1 MMQNLTAKEDLRRQ
15 LIAARR
21 AMPADVKAQ
30 ADARIIAKLSAWL
43 DQHQPRSLGGYLAMA
58 GEPELM
64 PLYES
69 LVARGI
75 TLAMPVAVER
85 QAALTYQRWLPG
97 ETLARDGSGMQAPAA
112 RNALIQ
118 PEVVLAPCV
127 GFNDQAYRL
136 GFGGGY
142 FDRTLAVTPRPTAL
156 GIAYASARISFSTD
170 PHDIALDE
178 IITD

>member
-1 MMQNLTAKEDLRRQ
+1 MENPSIKADLRRQ

-21 AMPADVKAQ
+21 AMPPDVKAQ
-30 ADARIIAKLSAWL
+30 ADARIMAALSTWL
-43 DQHQPRSLGGYLAMA
+43 DEHQPRSLGGYLALA

-64 PLYES
+64 PLYEG
-69 LVARGI
+69 LAARGI

-85 QAALTYQRWLPG
+85 AAALVYQRWLPG
-97 ETLARDGSGMQAPAA
+97 EPLSRDASGMQAPSA
-112 RNALIQ
+112 RDASIA

-127 GFNDQAYRL
+127 GFNEQGFRL

-142 FDRTLAVTPRPTAL
+142 FDRTLAMSPRPTAL
-156 GIAYASARISFSTD
+156 GIAYASTRVSFPTD
-170 PHDIALDE
+170 PHDIALDR

>member
-1 MMQNLTAKEDLRRQ
+1 MENPSIKADLRHQ

-30 ADARIIAKLSAWL
+30 ADARIMATLSAWL
-43 DQHQPRSLGGYLAMA
+43 DEHQTRSIGGYLALA

-64 PLYES
+64 PLYEG
-69 LVARGI
+69 LAARGI

-85 QAALTYQRWLPG
+85 AAALIYQPWRPG
-97 ETLARDGSGMQAPAA
+97 EPLSRDASGMQAPARRDA
-112 RNALIQ
+112 AIV
-118 PEVVLAPCV
+118 PEVLLAPCV
-127 GFNDQAYRL
+127 GFNEQGFRL

-142 FDRTLAVTPRPTAL
+142 FDRTLAVAPRPTAL
-156 GIAYASARISFSTD
+156 GIAYASTRVSFPTD
-170 PHDIALDE
+170 PHDIALDR

>member
-1 MMQNLTAKEDLRRQ
+1 MENLPTKVDLRRQ

-21 AMPADVKAQ
+21 AMSADVKAQ
-30 ADARIIAKLSAWL
+30 ADARIMAALSAWL
-43 DQHQPRSLGGYLAMA
+43 DEHQPVSLGGYLAMA

-64 PLYES
+64 PLYEG
-69 LVARGI
+69 LAARGI
-75 TLAMPVAVER
+75 TLAMPVALER
-85 QAALTYQRWLPG
+85 QTALVYQRWLPG
-97 ETLARDGSGMQAPAA
+97 ESLSKDASGMQAPVA
-112 RNALIQ
+112 RDLQIA

-127 GFNDQAYRL
+127 GFNEQGFRL

-156 GIAYASARISFSTD
+156 GIAYAITRASFPTD
-170 PHDIALDE
+170 PHDIALDL

>member
-1 MMQNLTAKEDLRRQ
+1 MDNPTVKADLRRQ

-21 AMPADVKAQ
+21 AMSADVKAQ
-30 ADARIIAKLSAWL
+30 SDARIMAALWSWI
-43 DQHQPRSLGGYLAMA
+43 DEHQPRSLGGYLAMA

-69 LVARGI
+69 LSSRGI
-75 TLAMPVAVER
+75 TLAMPVAVEKHT
-85 QAALTYQRWLPG
+85 ALVYQRWLPG
-97 ETLARDGSGMQAPAA
+97 ESLSRDASGMQAPSAE
-112 RNALIQ
+112 NAQIA

-127 GFNDQAYRL
+127 GFNEQGFRL

-142 FDRTLAVTPRPTAL
+142 FDRTLALTPRPRAL
-156 GIAYASARISFSTD
+156 GIAYAITRVSFPTD
-170 PHDIALDE
+170 PHDIALDL

>member
-1 MMQNLTAKEDLRRQ
+1 MENPPIKADFRRQ

-30 ADARIIAKLSAWL
+30 ADARIMAALWRWL
-43 DQHQPRSLGGYLAMA
+43 DEHQPRSLGGYLALA

-64 PLYES
+64 PLYERLS
-69 LVARGI
+69 SRGI
-75 TLAMPVAVER
+75 TLAMPVALEKN
-85 QAALTYQRWLPG
+85 AALVYQRWLPG
-97 ETLARDGSGMQAPAA
+97 ESLSRDASGMQAPAA
-112 RNALIQ
+112 RDAQIA

-127 GFNDQAYRL
+127 GFNDQGFRL

-142 FDRTLAVTPRPTAL
+142 FDRTLALAPRPKAL
-156 GIAYASARISFSTD
+156 GIAYASTRVSFMTD
-170 PHDIALDE
+170 PHDIALDL